1 MSKKLHILVLLFTLG
16 LFVVPSVGYA
26 CGTKSVKTEK
36 TCCSE
41 KTSIKKESKSCCDST
56 STKDEDNSCKG
67 KCGHSNCTT
76 VSSVGF
82 SLFVYNE
89 IEFTNNNFDFST
101 KKSKFHHSENLLS
114 DGFVSIWLI
123 PKIG

>member
-1 MSKKLHILVLLFTLG
+1 MNKKFHIIVLLFILG
-16 LFVVPSVGYA
+16 MFAVPSVGYA
-26 CGTKSVKTEK
+26 CGAKSVKTEK

-41 KTSIKKESKSCCDST
+41 KTSNKKETKSCCDST
-56 STKDEDNSCKG
+56 SADSEDNSCKG
-67 KCGHSNCTT
+67 KCGHSNCTS

-101 KKSKFHHSENLLS
+101 NESKFYLSENLLS
-114 DGFVSIWLI
+114 DGFPSMWLI

>member
-1 MSKKLHILVLLFTLG
+1 MNKKFHIMTLFFVLGVFLI
-16 LFVVPSVGYA
+16 PSTGYS

-36 TCCSE
+36 SCCSE
-41 KTSIKKESKSCCDST
+41 KTSNKKESKSCCGSRST
-56 STKDEDNSCKG
+56 EEEGNPCNG

-76 VSSVGF
+76 VSTAGF

-101 KKSKFHHSENLLS
+101 NKSKFFHSENLLS
-114 DGFVSIWLI
+114 DGFASIWLI